1 MEVLQ
6 EMKER
11 FWLKPVAFLLGI
23 LAWFYVNIFSTTP
36 ISREYKVKISYLN
49 KDDSKNF
56 KVIPESPEVKIQ
68 VKGPR
73 GVFIQTKVEDNTFAS
88 VDLINCHGGKLTL
101 PVNVIFPSNSNL
113 QLVSKEPAQLVINAI
128 KMVTKKIPV
137 NVNMTGSVPE
147 GYLINEPSV
156 FPSELS
162 VTAPEEL
169 IDTIKECRIDLY
181 LEDAKRSI
189 SEYRQ
194 ANIVYTNGSVE
205 SDPKSKLI
213 SIDNNN
219 VKLDLAV
226 REGYPE
232 KQVKVRPN
240 LINKPPEGRKL
251 ESCIISPEKVTISGS
266 LKIID
271 KLDDLVVQ
279 QVDLSQIQK
288 TTTLPLNVI
297 CPKGVKLVGISNVS
311 LSIKYTDILVTKT
324 ISNLPLE
331 FTHDEE
337 QIVESDISTY
347 SIELEGFIDD
357 INAVK
362 TSELKNI
369 IYLKGI
375 ASGSHTINLDPP
387 YGLSERLKLKS
398 ITPASFPIMIR
409 LMEKVDIPEITASET
424 ESIEPA
430 SGTIREEESSQEQL
444 EESQLPESNSDKD
457 SIEQTA
463 SGTKNLEKSN
473 SIEMPKNEVN
483 ASSSENIT
491 SSNSNSNL
499 NN

>member
-1 MEVLQ
+1 
-6 EMKER
+6 MKER
-11 FWLKPVAFLLGI
+11 FWLKPVAVLLGI

-36 ISREYKVKISYLN
+36 IFREYKVKIAYLN

-56 KVIPESPEVKIQ
+56 KVIPESPEVKIR

-128 KMVTKKIPV
+128 KMVTKKISV
-137 NVNMTGSVPE
+137 QINTKGTVPE

-156 FPSELS
+156 FPKELS
-162 VTAPEEL
+162 VTAPEDM
-169 IDTIKECRIDLY
+169 INTIKECRIDLY
-181 LEDAKRSI
+181 LDDVKRSI

-194 ANIVYTNGSVE
+194 AHIVYENGSIE
-205 SDPKSKLI
+205 SDPKGKLI

-232 KQVKVRPN
+232 KQVTVKPN
-240 LINKPPEGRKL
+240 LINKPPEGKKL

-266 LKIID
+266 AKIID
-271 KLDDLVVQ
+271 RLEELVVE
-279 QVDLSQIQK
+279 QVDLAQVSK
-288 TTTLPLNVI
+288 TATIPLSVI

-311 LSIKYTDILVTKT
+311 LSIKYTDVPVTKT
-324 ISNLPLE
+324 ITNLPLE

-337 QIVESDISTY
+337 QIIESDVSTY
-347 SIELEGFIDD
+347 SVELEGFIDD
-357 INAVK
+357 INAIK

-375 ASGSHTINLDPP
+375 ASGTHSVNLEIP
-387 YGLSERLKLKS
+387 YGFSERVKVKS
-398 ITPASFPIMIR
+398 INPATFPVIIR
-409 LMEKVDIPEITASET
+409 LMEKIEDQENTTNETEEKATSENEVKADNSANQILPEKETTESDITIQTISSTASGSVNIETATESAIINASET
-424 ESIEPA
+424 SIIP
-430 SGTIREEESSQEQL
+430 SS
-444 EESQLPESNSDKD
+444 D
-457 SIEQTA
+457 
-463 SGTKNLEKSN
+463 
-473 SIEMPKNEVN
+473 
-483 ASSSENIT
+483 
-491 SSNSNSNL
+491 
-499 NN
+499 